1 MGLVGRLSPAR
12 DQAKWRSAVPAN
24 PEKAPQVTPVPPA
37 APAPAA
43 DHKLEP
49 GELTDE
55 DLDKVSGGFAPQ
67 VSAGRIPSGSNP
79 LL

>member
-1 MGLVGRLSPAR
+1 MS
-12 DQAKWRSAVPAN
+12 AK
-24 PEKAPQVTPVPPA
+24 PEKDPHAPPIPA
-37 APAPAA
+37 AASAPAPAP
-43 DHKLEP
+43 DRKLEP

-67 VSAGRIPSGSNP
+67 VSAGRIPGGTNP

>member
-1 MGLVGRLSPAR
+1 MPA
-12 DQAKWRSAVPAN
+12 DPDKDS
-24 PEKAPQVTPVPPA
+24 ELTSVPPA
-37 APAPAA
+37 APALAP
-43 DHKLEP
+43 DKLEP

-67 VSAGRIPSGSNP
+67 VSAGRIPSGGNP

>member
-1 MGLVGRLSPAR
+1 MGQQGGRFGRSRPIGLEAVMSTNSEKDPKATPAPPSP
-12 DQAKWRSAVPAN
+12 
-24 PEKAPQVTPVPPA
+24 
-37 APAPAA
+37 APAP
-43 DHKLEP
+43 DRKLEP

-67 VSAGRIPSGSNP
+67 VSAGRIPSGGDP